1 MPAQVTGTTRA
12 MIASG
17 RPMKTP
23 SVVLHGAAIAC
34 LLACEA
40 MRRLSMARSLSRTAV
55 VLAALLLGS
64 VGLAQRIVV
73 SPQAIVV
80 NPLPAFDVDVWV
92 DRDPSGRDA
101 PSYGVGEEIQIG
113 VRVSEDA
120 FVYLFSVSAAGE
132 IVQIVPNRYDAAGR
146 DNFVRAGS
154 TRLFPPQGARYSFV
168 IDPPQGLAKVIAVAS
183 KRELDTRTLASF
195 ASERDFTASSRL
207 GEDGFARAL
216 SIVVEPLPQESWVTA
231 TALYYVGSRPAVGAF
246 GSLSVSSSP
255 SRAEVWVDG
264 GFAGFTPLSY
274 GLRPGRYEVEVRLSG
289 FVTHRETVQV
299 RPDRT
304 VNLSVP
310 LAAEHTLAR
319 PGTGFLNAYLG
330 LLPYP
335 GSDVTRVRDGG
346 RDSSATFTASARLR
360 DVYEYFHEQLVRDGW
375 RRTDLDVDDDEIEAE
390 YRRGRDS
397 FELELELEGRNRFEL
412 EIDFD

>member
-1 MPAQVTGTTRA
+1 
-12 MIASG
+12 
-17 RPMKTP
+17 
-23 SVVLHGAAIAC
+23 
-34 LLACEA
+34 
-40 MRRLSMARSLSRTAV
+40 
-55 VLAALLLGS
+55 
-64 VGLAQRIVV
+64 
-73 SPQAIVV
+73 
-80 NPLPAFDVDVWV
+80 
-92 DRDPSGRDA
+92 
-101 PSYGVGEEIQIG
+101 
-113 VRVSEDA
+113 
-120 FVYLFSVSAAGE
+120 
-132 IVQIVPNRYDAAGR
+132 
-146 DNFVRAGS
+146 
-154 TRLFPPQGARYSFV
+154 
-168 IDPPQGLAKVIAVAS
+168 
-183 KRELDTRTLASF
+183 
-195 ASERDFTASSRL
+195 
-207 GEDGFARAL
+207 
-216 SIVVEPLPQESWVTA
+216 
-231 TALYYVGSRPAVGAF
+231 
-246 GSLSVSSSP
+246 
-255 SRAEVWVDG
+255 VWVDG

>member
-1 MPAQVTGTTRA
+1 MTRLNQ
-12 MIASG
+12 I
-17 RPMKTP
+17 
-23 SVVLHGAAIAC
+23 
-34 LLACEA
+34 
-40 MRRLSMARSLSRTAV
+40 TAF
-55 VLAALLLGS
+55 VLAALLFGS

-132 IVQIVPNRYDAAGR
+132 IVQILPNRYDAAGR

-304 VNLSVP
+304 VNLNV
-310 LAAEHTLAR
+310 TLQSLR
-319 PGTGFLNAYLG
+319 REGT
-330 LLPYP
+330 
-335 GSDVTRVRDGG
+335 
-346 RDSSATFTASARLR
+346 ATFTSSPSGA
-360 DVYEYFHEQLVRDGW
+360 DVYVDGRYVGTTPTGRLTFDAGNYRAVFERPGYLPETVSFSVRANANETVSASLRPETGTLDLTGNVGGARVFIDGSEVGRIASGTGRLIVGDLSDGTYELVVLAPGYQTYVTTFRIRAGETTTLTI
-375 RRTDLDVDDDEIEAE
+375 RQSRL
-390 YRRGRDS
+390 
-397 FELELELEGRNRFEL
+397 
-412 EIDFD
+412 